1 MGGTNIKNINIRK
14 LIAAVA
20 MTTALAC
27 TAGAMISAGAPHA
40 AAETPAPT
48 PGQAADLPASSPSA
62 TPSRAPTAAEIHES
76 AVEKLLGPRQPQL
89 STDEKNGIINIL
101 LIGTDERLAD
111 SDDLGRGDV
120 TMLCSLDKTRGTVKL
135 VSFER
140 STAVPW
146 PGHGDVMLTNS
157 YAYGGAEL
165 TKSCVENCFHVGIN
179 GYVHMDFEGFKDIIN
194 AIGGIDI
201 ELTRAEAE
209 ALTEDTY
216 NNIWFSEG
224 MNHLDGDGALR
235 YCRLRRIDDNWARVA
250 RQRTAVQAMLAKA
263 KTLGLAEISNLAEV
277 LLPLIDTD
285 LSKRELASLL
295 ISAPKFMGAE
305 AEQMTIP
312 DREHIWMYDGADE
325 SVTGCNYGAES
336 TRLREFL
343 YSSES

>member
-1 MGGTNIKNINIRK
+1 
-14 LIAAVA
+14 

-27 TAGAMISAGAPHA
+27 TAGAIISAGAPQA
-40 AAETPAPT
+40 VADTPAPT
-48 PGQAADLPASSPSA
+48 TTPTPTP

-76 AVEKLLGPRQPQL
+76 AVDKLLGPSQPRL
-89 STDEKNGIINIL
+89 SAEEKSGIINIL
-101 LIGTDERLAD
+101 LIGTDERLEGY
-111 SDDLGRGDV
+111 DDLGRGDV

-157 YAYGGAEL
+157 YTYGGAEL
-165 TKSCVENCFHVGIN
+165 TKSCVENCFHVDIT
-179 GYVHMDFEGFKDIIN
+179 GYIHIDFDGFKDVID
-194 AIGGIDI
+194 AMGGVDI

-224 MNHLDGDGALR
+224 ANHLDGDGALR

-250 RQRTAVQAMLAKA
+250 RQRNTVQAILSKA
-263 KTLGLAEISNLAEV
+263 KTLGLAEISKLAEV
-277 LLPLIDTD
+277 VLPMVDTD

-295 ISAPKFMGAE
+295 ISAPKFIGAE

-325 SVTGCNYGAES
+325 SVTGCNYGNES
-336 TRLREFL
+336 ARLRDFL
-343 YSSES
+343 YASE

>member
-1 MGGTNIKNINIRK
+1 
-14 LIAAVA
+14 

-27 TAGAMISAGAPHA
+27 TAGAIISAGAPQA
-40 AAETPAPT
+40 AADTPAPT
-48 PGQAADLPASSPSA
+48 TTSA
-62 TPSRAPTAAEIHES
+62 PTPTPSRAPTAAEIHES
-76 AVEKLLGPRQPQL
+76 AVDRLLGPSQPRL
-89 STDEKNGIINIL
+89 SADEKSGIINIL
-101 LIGTDERLAD
+101 LIGTDERLD
-111 SDDLGRGDV
+111 GYDDLGRGDV
-120 TMLCSLDKTRGTVKL
+120 TMLCSLDKSRGTVKL

-165 TKSCVENCFHVGIN
+165 TKSCVENCFHVDIA
-179 GYVHMDFEGFKDIIN
+179 GYIHIDFDGFKDVVD
-194 AIGGIDI
+194 AMGGVDI

-216 NNIWFSEG
+216 NSVWFSEG
-224 MNHLDGDGALR
+224 TNHLDGDGALR

-250 RQRTAVQAMLAKA
+250 RQRNTVQAILSKA
-263 KTLGLAEISNLAEV
+263 KTLGLAEISKLAEV
-277 LLPLIDTD
+277 VLPMVDTD

-295 ISAPKFMGAE
+295 ISAPKFIGAT

-325 SVTGCNYGAES
+325 SVTGCDYGSES
-336 TRLREFL
+336 ARLRNFL
-343 YSSES
+343 YASE